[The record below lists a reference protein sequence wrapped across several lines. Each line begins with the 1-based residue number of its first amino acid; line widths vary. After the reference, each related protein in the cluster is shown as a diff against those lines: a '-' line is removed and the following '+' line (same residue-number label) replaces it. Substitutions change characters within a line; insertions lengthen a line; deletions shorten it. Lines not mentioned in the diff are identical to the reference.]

1 MSRARSLP
9 DRLKTM
15 RFAFEIACGIVLTLF
30 TALVLY
36 SVIMR
41 YFFNNPPIW
50 GEDIPKLLFV
60 WLSFVGGGLAYML
73 GYNIRMANVVEKFTR
88 PWAVAV
94 ELTVR
99 TLTLAM
105 LAVIVWYSIPILE
118 LASYKNVLSTG
129 LSDVWTYL
137 ALPVGAVLLACNEVV
152 RMVLAVLGESE
163 SAEDDS
169 AMHSGM

>member
-1 MSRARSLP
+1 MAATRALAE
-9 DRLKTM
+9 RLRTL
-15 RFAFEIACGIVLTLF
+15 RLAFEIACGIVLTLF
-30 TALVLY
+30 TLLVLY

-73 GYNIRMANVVEKFTR
+73 GYNIRMTNVVEKFTR

-94 ELTVR
+94 ELAMR

-105 LAVIVWYSIPILE
+105 LAVIVWYSIPIIE
-118 LASYKNVLSTG
+118 LASYKRVLSTG

-137 ALPVGAVLLACNEVV
+137 PLPIGAVLLACNELV
-152 RMVLAVLGESE
+152 RMVLAVLGET
-163 SAEDDS
+163 AEDDS